1 MLSLLKRLDEVGF
14 EKGRRAVAAL
24 ALSFFISIYL
34 MVALS
39 APPGWG
45 PAFLA
50 LAGCYVVA
58 FLALTAEWF
67 WGRWFASG
75 LGWSGMMVAILSLV
89 MIGWTPPLAIYGA
102 LHALVVVTLMGKKMA
117 LQYDLQEWWRQRF
130 GMDEFGV
137 ARLRKTVTRAAAS
150 LPSLILWALG
160 PKESPG
166 EGMLMAAAGIATLL
180 AAAAGLRGLIRL
192 RSWGWL
198 LLAGSS
204 AALWALGFLGTSV
217 GLTLSAYPL
226 RWFESIG
233 FTAGAA
239 NTAGV
244 PQLLCAAL
252 LALAAL
258 PFAGPAL
265 RFLRRR

>member
-1 MLSLLKRLDEVGF
+1 MLSFLKRLDEVGF
-14 EKGRRAVAAL
+14 EKGRRALAAL
-24 ALSFFISIYL
+24 SLSFFISIYL
-34 MVALS
+34 MVS
-39 APPGWG
+39 FNAPPGWG

-50 LAGCYVVA
+50 LAVCYAVA

-102 LHALVVVTLMGKKMA
+102 LHALVVVALTGKKMA
-117 LQYDLQEWWRQRF
+117 AQYDLQESWRQRY

-160 PKESPG
+160 PKEGQG
-166 EGMLMAAAGIATLL
+166 EGMLLTAIGIATMLT
-180 AAAAGLRGLIRL
+180 AVAGLRGIVRM
-192 RSWGWL
+192 RSWG
-198 LLAGSS
+198 LLAVAASS
-204 AALWALGFLGTSV
+204 AALWMLGSAGGTAAVGALFPV
-217 GLTLSAYPL
+217 
-226 RWFESIG
+226 RWFESVG
-233 FTAGAA
+233 FISNAP
-239 NTAGV
+239 NLAGV
-244 PQLLCAAL
+244 APTFAAAL
-252 LALAAL
+252 LALALL
-258 PFAGPAL
+258 PFAVPAL